1 MRVPAALAAIPLLAG
16 SALALLVWPAP
27 GPDLPVTGAGAAALA
42 LLAAAAA
49 AADDDRAAACTWIIA
64 GCFLAGVTLGCGA
77 AGRAYAPPLLRWFA
91 LHEPREPVLLEGT
104 LREDAILTPQ
114 GVSLPLTVERA
125 GAENA
130 AGGVRVSIG
139 GSLAAAHAGEWRR
152 GRRVRMPVLLRRP
165 SVYRDPGVPDAAR
178 ALARRGICLVGSV
191 KSAALVQRV
200 ANGSRLEEAAASAR
214 AWVRQRL
221 ATAIG
226 PAGERS
232 AAVATA
238 ILIGDRRQLDP
249 EDERR
254 LQRAGTYHVIAI
266 SGGNIAIVAALL
278 LVILRAVCLP
288 QGPAA
293 TIAIAGLLFYGQLT
307 GPAASVER
315 AVTAAALF
323 LAARVLDHRGPP
335 LNALAIAA
343 LFSVAAEP
351 VAVLDPG
358 FLLSFGATLGILLGT
373 PLLVGPPARSR
384 AGPAA
389 RLWRSCRR
397 ALLAVL
403 AATICAEL
411 ALLPIGASLFGR
423 VTFAGLLLN
432 FAAIPLMTAVQLAGA
447 AVLAVPSLWRALSG
461 ASVSVAHGA
470 ATGLIES
477 ARVVDLLPWLSV
489 PVSAPSW
496 PLVAAYYA
504 GAIGLLVP
512 RVRAQAIALLTAVA
526 VLVVAGPDV
535 LRRDRVPAA
544 RLPLRVVFLDVGQG
558 DATLVVLPSG
568 HALLVDAGG
577 LAAYAPPGEESAS
590 TFDVGERVVLP
601 ALRALGVSRLDALVL
616 THGDPDHAL
625 GAPAVLRDLSVASVW
640 EGVPVPAH
648 AGLRALAADA
658 ARARATWR
666 TVQAGDRERFG
677 GVELRVLHPPPP
689 EWERQRVRNDDSI
702 VLELRLGRVSVVLAG
717 DIGKEGEHSIL
728 PRLEPGRL
736 TVLKAGHHGSA
747 TSSTPELLAAL
758 DPAAVVFSAGR
769 DNRFQHP
776 HPDVLRRF
784 DARGTAIFRTDRD
797 GAVFL
802 ETDGMTVE
810 IWGWVRPALRGTTIV
825 R

>member
-16 SALALLVWPAP
+16 STLSLLIWPAP

-42 LLAAAAA
+42 LLAAAAER
-49 AADDDRAAACTWIIA
+49 DRAAVCTWIVA
-64 GCFLAGVTLGCGA
+64 GCFLAGLTLGCGA
-77 AGRAYAPPLLRWFA
+77 AGRAYEPSLLRWFA
-91 LHEPREPVLLEGT
+91 LHQPRDPVLLEGT
-104 LREDAILTPQ
+104 LREDAIPTPQ
-114 GVSLPLTVERA
+114 GVSLSLNVERA
-125 GAENA
+125 GAQEV

-139 GSLAAAHAGEWRR
+139 GSLSAAHAGEWRR

-165 SVYRDPGVPDAAR
+165 TVYRDPGVPDAAR

-200 ANGSRLEEAAASAR
+200 ADGSRLQEAAAGAR
-214 AWVRQRL
+214 AWARRRL
-221 ATAIG
+221 AAAIG

-238 ILIGDRRQLDP
+238 ILIGDRQQLDP
-249 EDERR
+249 DDERR

-266 SGGNIAIVAALL
+266 SGGNIAIVTALL
-278 LVILRAVCLP
+278 LAILRAVCLP

-315 AVTAAALF
+315 AVTAAVLF
-323 LAARVLDHRGPP
+323 LSARVLDHRGPP

-343 LFSVAAEP
+343 AFSVAAEP

-373 PLLVGPPARSR
+373 PLMVGPLTRSR
-384 AGPAA
+384 AGRAA
-389 RLWRSCRR
+389 RLRRSCRR

-423 VTFAGLLLN
+423 ATFAGLLLN
-432 FAAIPLMTAVQLAGA
+432 FAAIPLMTIVQLAGA
-447 AVLAVPSLWRALSG
+447 AVLAVPALWSSLSG

-470 ATGLIES
+470 ATGLVES
-477 ARVVDLLPWLSV
+477 ARLVDVLPWLSV

-504 GAIGLLVP
+504 GAFGLLVP
-512 RVRAQAIALLTAVA
+512 RVRAQAIAVLTAVA
-526 VLVVAGPDV
+526 VLLLAGPGE
-535 LRRDRVPAA
+535 LRRDHLPAA

-558 DATLVVLPSG
+558 DATLLVLPSG

-577 LAAYAPPGEESAS
+577 LAAYAPPPGEESAS

-601 ALRALGVSRLDALVL
+601 ALRALGISRLDALVL

-625 GAPAVLRDLSVASVW
+625 GAPAVLRELMVESVW

-658 ARARATWR
+658 RRVGSTWR

-677 GVELRVLHPPPP
+677 DVELRVLHPPPP

-702 VLELRLGRVSVVLAG
+702 VLELRLGRVSIVLAG
-717 DIGKEGEHSIL
+717 DIGKEGEHAIL

-747 TSSTPELLAAL
+747 TSSTPELLSAL
-758 DPAAVVFSAGR
+758 DPAAVIFSAGR

-784 DARGTAIFRTDRD
+784 EARGTAVFRTDRD

-802 ETDGMTVE
+802 ETDGTTVE
-810 IWGWVRPALRGTTIV
+810 VRGWVSSLLPALGRTTV